1 MRFLKKTFAT
11 IIALSSVASF
21 SSVFNFTVAA
31 EPSANASEKL
41 TGETTNFYKQWKD
54 KYLVKNNYVTDEDQY
69 YVFYGEKTYEEAQQT
84 VEVTVSEAH
93 GYGMLIAASMSD
105 YDSDAKKIF
114 DGMYNFYKAH
124 LSSIG
129 PNLMAW
135 QQCDT
140 GSAIVELSDG
150 TDSATDGDMDIAY
163 ALLMADS
170 IWGSDGEI
178 NYKQAA
184 IDVIND
190 IMKYEVNKTD
200 WILQLGDWVYDSD
213 PSDKYYS
220 ATRAS
225 DFIVQYMPVFAK
237 VTDDERWLNVYNST
251 YSIIND
257 ITNEYKTGI
266 LPDFIVKDSST
277 GKFIPAPA
285 NYLESDYDGYYY
297 YNSCRTPWRISMDY
311 LINGNED
318 ALNFANTI
326 NSFIINSTDGDPYN
340 IIAGYKLD
348 GTPIEDY
355 DDLCFTAPFLVS
367 AGCGS
372 DDEWHSE
379 LRDVVVNYGDDVYFG
394 DTIKMLCLIV
404 DDGGWI
410 VPQFSGEEI
419 LGDVNDDGEFSIID
433 LIMLQKWLVNAE
445 ELVNWRSGDVNKDNK
460 VNIADLSQM
469 KQMLIM
475 SVQ

>member
-1 MRFLKKTFAT
+1 MRFIKKVF
-11 IIALSSVASF
+11 SGFVACASIVSF
-21 SSVFNFTVAA
+21 SSICSFFPVEAA
-31 EPSANASEKL
+31 DTTSKL
-41 TGETTNFYKQWKD
+41 TEETTNFYNQWKD
-54 KYLVKNNYVTDEDQY
+54 KYLVKNNYVTDEIQY
-69 YVFYGEKTYEEAQQT
+69 YVFYGEKTYEEAQHT

-93 GYGMLIAASMSD
+93 GYGMLIAASMAK
-105 YDSDAKKIF
+105 YDSDAKEIF

-135 QQCDT
+135 QQSDT

-178 NYKQAA
+178 NYKQTA

-190 IMKYEVNKTD
+190 IMKYEVNKND
-200 WILQLGDWVYDSD
+200 WILQLGDWVYYSDSN
-213 PSDKYYS
+213 DKYYS

-225 DFIVQYMPVFAK
+225 DFIVQYMPIFAK
-237 VTDDERWLNVYNST
+237 VTGDENWLNVYNST

-340 IIAGYKLD
+340 IVAGYKLD

-367 AGCGS
+367 AGCGGNN
-372 DDEWHSE
+372 EWHSE
-379 LRDVVVNYGDDVYFG
+379 LRDVIVNYGDDVYFG

-410 VPQFSGEEI
+410 VPQLSEKEV
-419 LGDVNDDGEFSIID
+419 LGDVNDDGEFNIID
-433 LIMLQKWLVNAE
+433 LVMLQKWLVNAE

-469 KQMLIM
+469 KQMLIK
-475 SVQ
+475 SV